1 MKKFNLFNEII
12 IVNKQDLLSAINSN
26 KLFGI
31 TIDGN
36 IVYEPFGADNIY
48 IYKGQPEIVE
58 VFTKVLG
65 RNYQLVEDED
75 RVLVK
80 AFSNWQE
87 LIGIN
92 TPNSSYDD
100 TTADGVG
107 EFADKDLEDIGWH
120 IAEFSVDYR
129 TLVELLEEKCEGTV
143 LCIEQDEPYQ
153 FSGLGYL
160 RDNQHA
166 KEVLFDYCKAVVKEK
181 TENDPDFSIDGL
193 TDDEEDAAKFF
204 GVI

>member
-1 MKKFNLFNEII
+1 MKKFNLFDEII
-12 IVNKQDLLSAINSN
+12 IVNKQELLSAINSN
-26 KLFGI
+26 KVFGI
-31 TIDGN
+31 CIDGSIKN
-36 IVYEPFGADNIY
+36 ERFKETDIY
-48 IYKGQPEIVE
+48 IYKGQAKIVE
-58 VFTKVLG
+58 DFQKVLG
-65 RNYQLVEDED
+65 RNYQLVEDAD

-87 LIGIN
+87 LIAVN

-107 EFADKDLEDIGWH
+107 EFANKSLEDIGWH

-129 TLVELLEEKCEGTV
+129 TLVNVLEEKCEGTL
-143 LCIEQDEPYQ
+143 LCIEQEEPYQ
-153 FSGLGYL
+153 FSGVGYL
-160 RDNQHA
+160 SDNKHA
-166 KEVLFDYCKAVVKEK
+166 REILFDYCKAIVKDK
-181 TENDPDFSIDGL
+181 TENDPDFAIDNL

>member
-12 IVNKQDLLSAINSN
+12 ITNKQTLLTAINAK

-31 TIDGN
+31 CIEGN
-36 IVYEPFGADNIY
+36 IIYEPFTDNEIF

-58 VFTKVLG
+58 DFKKVLG
-65 RNYQLVEDED
+65 RNYQLVEDGD
-75 RVLVK
+75 RVLIK

-107 EFADKDLEDIGWH
+107 EFASKSLEDIGWH
-120 IAEFSVDYR
+120 IAEFSIDYR

-143 LCIEQDEPYQ
+143 LCIEQEEPYQ

-160 RDNQHA
+160 SDNKHA
-166 KEVLFDYCKAVVKEK
+166 KEVLFDYCKNIVKDK
-181 TENDPDFSIDGL
+181 IENDPDFAKENL

>member
-12 IVNKQDLLSAINSN
+12 ITNKQKLLTAINSK

-31 TIDGN
+31 CIEGN
-36 IVYEPFGADNIY
+36 IIYEPFADNEIF

-58 VFTKVLG
+58 DFKKVLG
-65 RNYQLVEDED
+65 RNYQLVEDGD
-75 RVLVK
+75 RVLIK

-107 EFADKDLEDIGWH
+107 EFADKSLEDIGWH

-143 LCIEQDEPYQ
+143 LCIEQVEPYQ

-160 RDNQHA
+160 SDNKHA
-166 KEVLFDYCKAVVKEK
+166 KEVLFDYCKAIVKDK

-204 GVI
+204 GIV